1 MLNTLLER
9 FAFDDVPAA
18 ARCNGPSPEPARYRR
33 WRRHSLVAK
42 QSFGSLERS
51 DESRPMIL
59 PLTIE
64 RPSQIREH
72 LGRSSNP
79 SAHPHR
85 SYRTLR
91 DGAFGARCPRHCV
104 PGYDQAV
111 PPGHLP
117 GALTPPDAHCTAQIS
132 YQTVSYT
139 CGTGTLR
146 ACVPGVRAGLRSLTP
161 PALFRSPGNFA
172 TGSNPSFSTRGVC
185 DPGSRSRTTS
195 WSKGLPHKSDFR
207 NSQNQYSLGSS
218 MWARCLRAVR
228 LIIFWPP
235 KKRNKEKKWDGTA
248 RICQASPISV
258 IAVELDGLSLEYVA
272 YLRFR

>member
-172 TGSNPSFSTRGVC
+172 TGSFSLLEGSATREAAPGLHRGQKVC
-185 DPGSRSRTTS
+185 PT
-195 WSKGLPHKSDFR
+195 
-207 NSQNQYSLGSS
+207 
-218 MWARCLRAVR
+218 RA
-228 LIIFWPP
+228 
-235 KKRNKEKKWDGTA
+235 
-248 RICQASPISV
+248 ISV
-258 IAVELDGLSLEYVA
+258 TLKINTPWD
-272 YLRFR
+272 LRCGRGASVPSD